1 MELHI
6 RHNVPMLLVGDT
18 GTGKSFYVWNMLMN
32 QLSEQDYVP
41 AFITFTAQTTANQ
54 TQVWQDT
61 KDGQV
66 SDLIARNRYPFFN
79 PFSLSH
85 THTPTHPMTTDVKPE
100 ASGSTMCLRVKKR
113 QIVLGLF
120 CWKEKTLA
128 YSTKK
133 LY

>member
-1 MELHI
+1 
-6 RHNVPMLLVGDT
+6 MLLVGDT

-61 KDGQV
+61 KNGQV

-79 PFSLSH
+79 PFYFSH
-85 THTPTHPMTTDVKPE
+85 THTPDDY
-100 ASGSTMCLRVKKR
+100 GC
-113 QIVLGLF
+113 
-120 CWKEKTLA
+120 
-128 YSTKK
+128 
-133 LY
+133 